1 MSNIELNKEYTD
13 GEFTGTCTLIAK
25 GWVTLTN
32 SEGEEKKFRA
42 KSLKEVGEQPLINMS
57 AKLAAA
63 RKTYKKAGDTYHCND
78 LLANAMHGKEL
89 GEVYTIAAELLEFTE
104 DELYAKYE
112 HLNAGAQR
120 MNLGNR
126 IRSQFKKGN
135 ETVVSWV
142 EANQPK

>member
-25 GWVTLTN
+25 GWVTLT
-32 SEGEEKKFRA
+32 SEDGEEKKFRA
-42 KSLKEVGEQPLINMS
+42 KNLKEVGEQAQDTMS
-57 AKLAAA
+57 GKLARY
-63 RKTYKKAGDTYHCND
+63 RKNYKKAGDTFHCND
-78 LLANAMHGKEL
+78 PLANAMHGKEL
-89 GEVYTIAAELLEFTE
+89 EEVYTIAGELLEFTE

-126 IRSQFKKGN
+126 IRCQFKKNN
-135 ETVVSWV
+135 ETVVKWV
-142 EANQPK
+142 KANQPK